1 MSPNHSHSP
10 SGHPK
15 LTHLTR
21 DRSASLP
28 QSNLQT
34 SRPNAFDSNVPYAYT
49 RKGSLPY
56 NNLPRYPPNEQTSDD
71 KQDMLPSLPLPR
83 KASLATSS
91 VFGDDYVP
99 LSRRLCLTPVLFLSR
114 FAPYSSPGSSRN
126 NNAATGSSD
135 GRPSLSDRPPLSSPV
150 RSSGTSTYS
159 RRKFPTIGQHPKL
172 PSVEPLKIVK
182 RRAGHTPLDHPS
194 GSPTSPSSGFASVPG
209 HVQELL
215 IDYSTAP
222 PPPQILSAPLGR
234 FRNNS
239 VGEFAQAS
247 AFSVDGA
254 FKNNETTGYVYK
266 PSAVVLT
273 DEYYYSQ
280 NPIQE
285 PLQRSS
291 SLSRVRKMSGSLFK
305 KLKGGENKK

>member
-1 MSPNHSHSP
+1 MSQDNSNIPSNHSR
-10 SGHPK
+10 

-28 QSNLQT
+28 QSDTNPLSQ
-34 SRPNAFDSNVPYAYT
+34 NALDSNVLYSYA

-56 NNLPRYPPNEQTSDD
+56 NNLPRYPPNQQASDEKQT
-71 KQDMLPSLPLPR
+71 KLPSLPLPR

-99 LSRRLCLTPVLFLSR
+99 LS
-114 FAPYSSPGSSRN
+114 SPGSSRN
-126 NNAATGSSD
+126 NDAATGSSD
-135 GRPSLSDRPPLSSPV
+135 GRPPLSSPA
-150 RSSGTSTYS
+150 RSSGTSSYS
-159 RRKFPTIGQHPKL
+159 RRKFPTIGQLSNL
-172 PSVEPLKIVK
+172 PSHAPLKIVK
-182 RRAGHTPLDHPS
+182 RRAGQSPSDHPS
-194 GSPTSPSSGFASVPG
+194 QSPTSPSSGQA
-209 HVQELL
+209 QELL
-215 IDYSTAP
+215 VDYPSVP

-239 VGEFAQAS
+239 VGEFGQAS
-247 AFSVDGA
+247 AVSVDGA
-254 FKNNETTGYVYK
+254 FQNNETTGYVYR

-280 NPIQE
+280 NPIKE

-291 SLSRVRKMSGSLFK
+291 SVSRVGKLSGSF
-305 KLKGGENKK
+305 LKRFIGGENKES